1 MGDVLGTF
9 PEQTPC
15 LEHNNSVYPDEG
27 IECQTCH
34 MPHAEGGVLISSV
47 GAGFSAQEPFS
58 QHYFVGSNKSMLV
71 LMRDNIDE
79 LGITASSSQFDD
91 TITRLDDLLE
101 NQTASLVIGNAGIA
115 GNIISL
121 DVGIEQLAGHK
132 FPTGFPSRR
141 AWLHVT
147 VTNSSGKII
156 FESGKPGRGG
166 TIDGCDADITPD
178 LYEPHYDVIYRQD
191 QVQIY
196 EAIMQD
202 PDGHVTY
209 TLLRAAEF
217 VKDNRLLPLG
227 FDIQNAAK
235 GIAVK
240 GEAVN
245 DADFTD
251 GYDQVSYQI
260 NTGAYYGPFTV
271 RVELLMQTISYRFI
285 QDLYNDQNA
294 LADKFLELYGSTEI
308 MPVLVTSAESII
320 S

>member
-15 LEHNNSVYPDEG
+15 LEHNNSIYPDEG

-34 MPHAEGGVLISSV
+34 MPHAEGSVSISNV
-47 GAGFSAQEPFS
+47 GTGFPAREPFS
-58 QHYFVGSNKSMLV
+58 QHYFVGSNKVMLK
-71 LMRDNIDE
+71 LLKDNVDA

-101 NQTASLVIGNAGIA
+101 NQTASMVIRNAGKE
-115 GNIISL
+115 GNVLSL
-121 DVGIEQLAGHK
+121 DVGIQQMVGHK

-141 AWLHVT
+141 VWLHVT
-147 VTNSSGKII
+147 VTSPTGGII
-156 FESGKPGRGG
+156 FESGKPAPDGSI
-166 TIDGCDADITPD
+166 TGCDADTDPGR
-178 LYEPHYDVIYRQD
+178 YEPHYDIIYRQD

-202 PDGHVTY
+202 PDGNVTY
-209 TLLRAAEF
+209 TLLRASEF

-240 GEAVN
+240 GAAVN
-245 DADFTD
+245 DADFTS
-251 GYDQVSYQI
+251 GYDQISYQI
-260 NTGAYYGPFTV
+260 NTGAYFGPFNV

-285 QDLYNDQNA
+285 QDLYNDQNV
-294 LADKFLELYGSTEI
+294 LADKFIELYDDAAK
-308 MPVLVTSAESII
+308 MPVLVTSAETII
-320 S
+320 P